1 MTLIRVGI
9 VVTQYLVNSKD
20 NEITLLGVEILK
32 RLFRLEGISMMMWL
46 ETGEFLIALFLI
58 IRPSNRHDNLD
69 NEGRQS
75 VDQLTILESDIE
87 SMHLTLNR
95 PATR

>member
-1 MTLIRVGI
+1 
-9 VVTQYLVNSKD
+9 
-20 NEITLLGVEILK
+20 
-32 RLFRLEGISMMMWL
+32 MWL
-46 ETGEFLIALFLI
+46 ETGEIIITLFLI
-58 IRPSNRHDNLD
+58 IHPSNRHDNLD

-87 SMHLTLNR
+87 SMHLTLNH